1 MSLPPS
7 KILLVEDDAEM
18 PEVLSAL
25 LEQDGINLLGV
36 STVTE
41 AWAQL
46 QAETFDLVLL
56 DLGLPGADGFELLR
70 RISQSPELQD
80 LPVLVVTAWSSTTDK
95 LRGFE
100 LGAVDYLTK
109 PFESSELRA
118 RVCSALKAKHLQHEL
133 TMANRNLL
141 AARIT
146 AEAAVR
152 AKAEFLANM
161 SHEIRTPMNGVI
173 AMSSLLLET
182 SLTNEQRGYVETIH
196 SSSESLLTI
205 INDILDFSK
214 IESGNLELESVPFD
228 LSACVEDAVDL
239 LATRAAEKQIELAFD
254 IEGGIPAKLMGDSTR
269 LRQVLVN
276 LVGNGVKFTQQGEV
290 VVNVRA
296 TSSPENADDP
306 DQTWLLH
313 FSVRDT
319 GIGIP
324 PDRMSRMFKAFSQAD
339 ASTTRQY
346 GGTGLGLAISKKL
359 VELMG
364 GKLWVESVANKGST
378 FNFSIPFLPAP
389 KTLRPVSQTPAP
401 ELMQARVLIVDD
413 NLTNCRILKLQTGK
427 WGMIPTT
434 AQSGAQA
441 LERLRG
447 SETFDIAILDMQMPG
462 MDGVMLA
469 NEIRKIPAHA
479 HLPIVLLTSMG
490 VRQDSPEVAGAKLA
504 AYLTKPAKP
513 SKLREALIHIVSGS
527 KAACSQAKPPASKKL
542 DPALAARLPL
552 RIMVCDDNVINQK
565 VAQRILAQMG
575 YKASVTNNGRE
586 AVEALERE
594 RFDLIFM
601 DLQMPEMNGLEATIA
616 IRERQQ
622 KTSQFPNL
630 TPPVIVIAMTASA
643 MVGDRDKCLASGMD
657 DYVSKPVRPED
668 VRVAIENWGEK
679 ILGLQNK
686 GRNASES
693 QHTTQTVVMN
703 NQPELP
709 PAVDVERLMEFS
721 DGTAESLRELINL
734 YLDQTRKQLDQ
745 LQAAVTAGNAPEV
758 RRIAHSS
765 AGASATC
772 GMITMAPLLRE
783 LEHLGVQE
791 KLDGAPELTAQCER
805 EFARVREKLISLLDN
820 PPQLA
825 SQ

>member
-7 KILLVEDDAEM
+7 KILLVEDDAQM
-18 PEVLSAL
+18 PEVLSGL
-25 LEQDGINLLGV
+25 LEHDGITLFAV

-46 QAETFDLVLL
+46 QAEAFDLVLL

-70 RISQSPELQD
+70 RINESPVLEN
-80 LPVLVVTAWSSTTDK
+80 LPVVVVTAWSSTTDK

-118 RVCSALKAKHLQHEL
+118 RVCSALKAKHLQQDL
-133 TMANRNLL
+133 TIANRELL
-141 AARIT
+141 AARIA

-173 AMSSLLLET
+173 AMSSLLLDT
-182 SLTNEQRGYVETIH
+182 PLTNEQRGYVETVH
-196 SSSESLLTI
+196 ASSESLLTI

-214 IESGNLELESVPFD
+214 IESGNLELESIPFD
-228 LSACVEDAVDL
+228 LGTCVEDAVDL
-239 LATRAAEKQIELAFD
+239 LASRAAEKNVELAFD

-276 LVGNGVKFTQQGEV
+276 LVGNGVKFTQRGEV
-290 VVNVRA
+290 VVNVRS
-296 TSSPENADDP
+296 TSSPDNLDEA

-324 PDRMSRMFKAFSQAD
+324 ADRMSRMFKAFSQAD
-339 ASTTRQY
+339 ASTTRQF
-346 GGTGLGLAISKKL
+346 GGTGLGLAISKRL

-364 GKLWVESVANKGST
+364 GKLWVESVPTKGST

-389 KTLRPVSQTPAP
+389 KTLRPVSQSPAP

-413 NLTNCRILKLQTGK
+413 NLTNCRILKLQTSK

-447 SETFDIAILDMQMPG
+447 SDHFDIAILDMQMPG

-469 NEIRKIPAHA
+469 NEIRKLSAHA
-479 HLPIVLLTSMG
+479 NLPIVLLTSMG
-490 VRQDSPEVAGAKLA
+490 VRQDSPEVVGAKLA
-504 AYLTKPAKP
+504 AYLNKPVKP

-527 KAACSQAKPPASKKL
+527 KAASPARPVASKKL
-542 DPALAARLPL
+542 DPSLAARLPL

-565 VAQRILAQMG
+565 VAQRILLQMG
-575 YKASVTNNGRE
+575 YKASVTGNGLE
-586 AVEALERE
+586 ALAALERE

-601 DLQMPEMNGLEATIA
+601 DLQMPEMNGLEATLA
-616 IRERQQ
+616 IRERQPQ
-622 KTSQFPNL
+622 TSQFPNL

-668 VRVAIENWGEK
+668 VRVAVENWGGK
-679 ILGLQNK
+679 ILGLQNQS
-686 GRNASES
+686 GAATES
-693 QHTTQTVVMN
+693 QHTTQSVPMP

-721 DGTAESLRELINL
+721 DGTTESLRELINL
-734 YLDQTRKQLDQ
+734 YLDQTRKQLDL
-745 LQAAVTAGNAPEV
+745 LQTAVTTGNAPEV

-772 GMITMAPLLRE
+772 GMVTMAPLLRE
-783 LEHLGVQE
+783 LEHLGVEE
-791 KLDGAPELTAQCER
+791 KLDGAPELTAQCEK
-805 EFARVREKLISLLDN
+805 EFIRVREQLEALLAN
-820 PPQLA
+820 PPQLTP
-825 SQ
+825 Q